1 MRDEADAGWTD
12 LRAALEA
19 DLRRVVDRLGGL
31 SAAQLAAPLPPSEE
45 GGPPYWSRAQA
56 AWAVAQTMVEASQ
69 ALENAPAWAQ
79 APGLPRLTDF
89 AAADQIAVTG
99 HDLIA
104 ALELVGPDD
113 PVSGP
118 EFLQYGPAR
127 KVVAWPA
134 RLLGDL
140 RRRL

>member
-1 MRDEADAGWTD
+1 MPGDADAGWGD

-19 DLRRVVDRLGGL
+19 DVRRVVDRLGGL

-45 GGPPYWSRAQA
+45 GGPLSGSRAHA
-56 AWAVAQTMVEASQ
+56 AWAVAQTMAEASQ
-69 ALENAPAWAQ
+69 ALENAPTWVQ
-79 APGLPRLTDF
+79 APGLPRLADF

-127 KVVAWPA
+127 NVVAWPA
-134 RLLGDL
+134 RLLGDV
-140 RRRL
+140 RRQL